1 MKALLLTVITGVFF
15 LMGILFNKICK
26 GNKNINILSIALS
39 FVILLYL
46 IIFDILPEI
55 SESFNFYALLF
66 ILLGLVL
73 LKILDFFVPQHDHHH
88 KDKNDNKKEHDNHLN
103 HIGTITVIALL
114 LHNILENMALY
125 NVAIKDFKSG
135 MFMCLGIG
143 LHNLPLGFQI
153 GSNLKKGNNFNI
165 FILTISGLVGG
176 LINLFIGNISEV
188 ITAYLLSFTLGML
201 IYLTVFELFK
211 EVIENIKNRYTYYGI
226 ILGVIIIILLRFI

>member
-88 KDKNDNKKEHDNHLN
+88 KEKNDNKKEHDNHLN
-103 HIGTITVIALL
+103 HIGTITIIALL

-153 GSNLKKGNNFNI
+153 GSNLKKENNFNI

>member
-1 MKALLLTVITGVFF
+1 MKALLLTVITGIFF

-88 KDKNDNKKEHDNHLN
+88 KEKNDNKKEHDNHLN

-153 GSNLKKGNNFNI
+153 GSNLKEENNFNI

-188 ITAYLLSFTLGML
+188 ITTYLLSFTLGML

>member
-103 HIGTITVIALL
+103 HIGTITIIALL

-153 GSNLKKGNNFNI
+153 GSNLKKENNFNI

-188 ITAYLLSFTLGML
+188 ITTYLLSFTLGML

-211 EVIENIKNRYTYYGI
+211 EMIENIKNRYTYYGI

>member
-153 GSNLKKGNNFNI
+153 GSNLKKENNFNI

-176 LINLFIGNISEV
+176 LINLFIENISEV

>member
-88 KDKNDNKKEHDNHLN
+88 KEKNDNKKEHDNHLN

-153 GSNLKKGNNFNI
+153 GSNLKEENNFNI

>member
-103 HIGTITVIALL
+103 HIGTITIIALL

-143 LHNLPLGFQI
+143 LHNLPLGF
-153 GSNLKKGNNFNI
+153 
-165 FILTISGLVGG
+165 
-176 LINLFIGNISEV
+176 
-188 ITAYLLSFTLGML
+188 
-201 IYLTVFELFK
+201 
-211 EVIENIKNRYTYYGI
+211 
-226 ILGVIIIILLRFI
+226 

>member
-103 HIGTITVIALL
+103 HIGTITIIALL
-114 LHNILENMALY
+114 LHNILENVALY

-153 GSNLKKGNNFNI
+153 GSNLKKENNFNI

-188 ITAYLLSFTLGML
+188 ITTYLLSFTLGML
-201 IYLTVFELFK
+201 IYLTFFELFK

-226 ILGVIIIILLRFI
+226 ILGVIIIILLMFI

>member
-103 HIGTITVIALL
+103 HIGTITIIALL

-153 GSNLKKGNNFNI
+153 GSNLKKENNFNI

-176 LINLFIGNISEV
+176 VINLFIGNISEV
-188 ITAYLLSFTLGML
+188 ITTYLLSFTLGML
-201 IYLTVFELFK
+201 IYLTFFELFK
-211 EVIENIKNRYTYYGI
+211 EMIENIKNRYTYYGV

>member
-66 ILLGLVL
+66 TLLGLVL

-125 NVAIKDFKSG
+125 NVAIKNFKSG

-153 GSNLKKGNNFNI
+153 GSNLKIENNFNI

-188 ITAYLLSFTLGML
+188 ITTYLLSFTLGML
-201 IYLTVFELFK
+201 IYLTIFELFK

>member
-15 LMGILFNKICK
+15 LIGILFNKICN

-39 FVILLYL
+39 FIILIYL

-55 SESFNFYALLF
+55 KESFNFYALLF

-103 HIGTITVIALL
+103 HIGTITIIALL

-153 GSNLKKGNNFNI
+153 GSNLKKENKFNI
-165 FILTISGLVGG
+165 FILTISGLIGG
-176 LINLFIGNISEV
+176 VINLFIGNISEV

-211 EVIENIKNRYTYYGI
+211 EVIENIKNRYTYYGV

>member
-66 ILLGLVL
+66 TLLGLVL

-125 NVAIKDFKSG
+125 NVAIKNFKSG

-153 GSNLKKGNNFNI
+153 GSNLKKENNFNI

-188 ITAYLLSFTLGML
+188 ITTYLLSFTLGML
-201 IYLTVFELFK
+201 IYLTIFELFK

>member
-103 HIGTITVIALL
+103 HIGTITIIALL

-153 GSNLKKGNNFNI
+153 GSNLKKENNFNI

-176 LINLFIGNISEV
+176 VINLFIGNISEV
-188 ITAYLLSFTLGML
+188 ITTYLLSFTLGML
-201 IYLTVFELFK
+201 IYLTFFELFK
-211 EVIENIKNRYTYYGI
+211 EMIENIKNRYTYYGV
-226 ILGVIIIILLRFI
+226 ILGVIIIILLRLI

>member
-153 GSNLKKGNNFNI
+153 GSNLKKENNFNI

>member
-103 HIGTITVIALL
+103 HIGTITIIALL

-153 GSNLKKGNNFNI
+153 GSNLKKENNFNI

-188 ITAYLLSFTLGML
+188 ITTYLLSFTLGML
-201 IYLTVFELFK
+201 IYLTFFELFK

-226 ILGVIIIILLRFI
+226 ILGVIIIILLMFI

>member
-103 HIGTITVIALL
+103 HIGTITIIALL

-153 GSNLKKGNNFNI
+153 GSNLKKENNFNI

-188 ITAYLLSFTLGML
+188 ITTYLLSFTLGML
-201 IYLTVFELFK
+201 IYLTFFELFK
-211 EVIENIKNRYTYYGI
+211 EMIENIKNRYTYYGI